1 MADTVLGDRLRSRRR
16 RARRPCLSVSTR
28 ASEGASLADFGLRP
42 AGNFAPLNRAASV
55 FEAVAMKPETRRRLL
70 PAWASALRIARRTAP
85 LQAARRAP

>member
-1 MADTVLGDRLRSRRR
+1 MTAFVLDVGERVVPACPYQRGRVRR
-16 RARRPCLSVSTR
+16 
-28 ASEGASLADFGLRP
+28 ASLADFGLKP
-42 AGNFAPLNRAASV
+42 VGNFAPLNRAASV